1 MHKAA
6 AAEKYWKLFTLSK
19 KHAYAAPENQRV
31 LKESIVNVAT
41 ATKTPTWITLITQ
54 VIVMMYV
61 VLLASKLI

>member
-31 LKESIVNVAT
+31 LEESIVNVAT
-41 ATKTPTWITLITQ
+41 KNPKWITLITQ
-54 VIVMMYV
+54 VIVLMCV